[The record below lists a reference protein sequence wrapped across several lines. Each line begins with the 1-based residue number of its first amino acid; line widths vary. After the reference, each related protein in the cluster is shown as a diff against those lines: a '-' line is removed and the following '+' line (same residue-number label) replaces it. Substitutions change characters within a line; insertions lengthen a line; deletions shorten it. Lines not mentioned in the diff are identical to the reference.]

1 MNNTENW
8 KENELRC
15 SKCGETLNPKE
26 LICSISL
33 NMGSPDNNNS
43 LVANQSKTITS
54 ICFDC
59 ASFILAEEITL
70 SSELM
75 PWFKEIDDDDE
86 TDDDEDEGE
95 GDISALAGCKKRE
108 FATFEDIDDMLERVS
123 YGYEDDNK
131 NNSTKNSKEV
141 VKEKEGDHMPESR
154 NDKTQDSPENKSA
167 DMYFALG
174 HHFTRE
180 RDWEHAINSFSRVI
194 ELETDNACAY
204 DKRGIAYGALDCYD
218 QAIFDFDAAIGIDDT
233 FAGFYCNRGLS
244 YYRKAMFDEAI
255 TDLDKAIELDPDIA
269 RFYANRGLAHQRREE
284 YVSAI
289 EDFDKAIEL
298 DSNLSEA
305 HFSRGELYAD
315 LGEYEKALADFDREL
330 EIDPNNTDAYA
341 SRTLVL
347 DEMDKNSQIV

>member
-26 LICSISL
+26 LIFSISL

-75 PWFKEIDDDDE
+75 PWFKEINDDDDE

-108 FATFEDIDDMLERVS
+108 FDTFKDIDDMLERVS
-123 YGYEDDNK
+123 YGSEDDNK
-131 NNSTKNSKEV
+131 KNSEEV
-141 VKEKEGDHMPESR
+141 VKEKEGDHMLESR
-154 NDKTQDSPENKSA
+154 NDKTQDSLENKSA

-174 HHFTRE
+174 HHFAKE
-180 RDWEHAINSFSRVI
+180 YDWEYAINSFSRVI
-194 ELETDNACAY
+194 ELETDNAYAY
-204 DKRGIAYGALDCYD
+204 DKRGIAYGALDRYD
-218 QAIFDFDAAIGIDDT
+218 EAISDFDAAIGIDDT
-233 FAGFYCNRGLS
+233 CAGFYCNRGLS
-244 YYRKAMFDEAI
+244 YYREAMFDEAI
-255 TDLDKAIELDPDIA
+255 ADLDKAIELDPDIA

-305 HFSRGELYAD
+305 HFSRGELYAN

-341 SRTLVL
+341 SRALVL
-347 DEMDKNSQIV
+347 GEMNKNNQIV